1 MAWYYNQD
9 VRVCGRL
16 VTVLFRYGSYNGASV
31 KSGKPLKFTRDVK
44 ARIFKALNRPH
55 KERERDEIEE
65 GIMSMM
71 S

>member
-16 VTVLFRYGSYNGASV
+16 VTVSFRYGSYNGARV
-31 KSGKPLKFTRDVK
+31 VSGKPLKITRDVE

-55 KERERDEIEE
+55 KERERAETERA
-65 GIMSMM
+65 IMSMP
-71 S
+71 